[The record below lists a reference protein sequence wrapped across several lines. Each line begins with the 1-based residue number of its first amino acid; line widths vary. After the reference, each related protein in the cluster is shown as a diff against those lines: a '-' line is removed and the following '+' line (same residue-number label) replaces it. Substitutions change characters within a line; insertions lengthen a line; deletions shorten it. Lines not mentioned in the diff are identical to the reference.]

1 MNGGIMWK
9 YDDYDSS
16 CNCGFRN
23 CPVCRGIFN
32 RTLTRWTVFC
42 SVLFFSLVFMSI
54 FGCVKSGY
62 EWDLLAGSQWELADR
77 SSTLETKSHY
87 INAFVLSLESM
98 DKNGML
104 SEYNALFLKTPQ
116 NKTENNISAIKTLKS
131 RLEEVSLIDFKSF
144 EYNQAIHQITAQEQG
159 ESNELIYDLRGAFLL
174 GSNYWYVWDW
184 IGISIIVFEITLFL
198 GIIIL
203 ILIRIMND

>member
-1 MNGGIMWK
+1 
-9 YDDYDSS
+9 
-16 CNCGFRN
+16 
-23 CPVCRGIFN
+23 
-32 RTLTRWTVFC
+32 
-42 SVLFFSLVFMSI
+42 
-54 FGCVKSGY
+54 VKSGY
-62 EWDLLAGSQWELADR
+62 EWDLLSGSQWELADR

-116 NKTENNISAIKTLKS
+116 NKTENNISAVKTLKS
-131 RLEEVSLIDFKSF
+131 RLEEVSLIDSKSF

-159 ESNELIYDLRGAFLL
+159 ESDKLIYDLRGSFLL

-203 ILIRIMND
+203 IPIRIGSGAL